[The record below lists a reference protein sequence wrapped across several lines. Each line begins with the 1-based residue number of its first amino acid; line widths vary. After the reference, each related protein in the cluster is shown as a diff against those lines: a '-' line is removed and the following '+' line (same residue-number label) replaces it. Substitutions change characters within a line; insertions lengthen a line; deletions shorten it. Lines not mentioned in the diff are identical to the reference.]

1 MSGGPLAVWAFT
13 ILRPLDDDNDDADD
27 DSDDDNDDDDSDDD
41 DDDTRPA
48 FTHSFFGTIL
58 GPPQQTVFNFCKQ
71 GKPHIRAGG
80 LDWRWI
86 VESLS
91 SHRQVGLTLN
101 H

>member
-1 MSGGPLAVWAFT
+1 MTMSGGPLAVWAFT

-27 DSDDDNDDDDSDDD
+27 DSDDG

-71 GKPHIRAGG
+71 ENPHVRAGG
-80 LDWRWI
+80 WD
-86 VESLS
+86 
-91 SHRQVGLTLN
+91 
-101 H
+101 

>member
-58 GPPQQTVFNFCKQ
+58 GPPQQTVFNFCNK
-71 GKPHIRAGG
+71 KSHTLEREGG
-80 LDWRWI
+80 ID
-86 VESLS
+86 VEL
-91 SHRQVGLTLN
+91 LN
-101 H
+101 HWAHTGKWV

>member
-1 MSGGPLAVWAFT
+1 MWAFT

-27 DSDDDNDDDDSDDD
+27 DSDDG

-58 GPPQQTVFNFCKQ
+58 GPPQQTVFNFCNK
-71 GKPHIRAGG
+71 KSHSLEREGG
-80 LDWRWI
+80 IDVDI
-86 VESLS
+86 ESLS
-91 SHRQVGLTLN
+91 SHKQVGLTLN